1 MVPRI
6 VLETGDMDTAVN
18 KINTNLIRIQKNM
31 VTKIDL
37 ETVVFVFCFL
47 KKTWRSEKPTV

>member
-18 KINTNLIRIQKNM
+18 KINTNLIRTQKNM

-37 ETVVFVFCFL
+37 ETVVFVFCFF